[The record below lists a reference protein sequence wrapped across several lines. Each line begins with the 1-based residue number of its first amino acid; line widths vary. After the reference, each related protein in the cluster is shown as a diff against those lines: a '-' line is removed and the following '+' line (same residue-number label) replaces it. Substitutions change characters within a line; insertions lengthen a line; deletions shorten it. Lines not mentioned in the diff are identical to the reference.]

1 MITTVQLNCFSKLKS
16 QSLKPKVSNGFEYV
30 TVDKK
35 HNYNA
40 DAAFCDY
47 CSRCKNKYILKLF
60 KFEYCGIVLPCV

>member
-1 MITTVQLNCFSKLKS
+1 MSVVQGVARDNHGAVELLFKAKEPIIEAEGL
-16 QSLKPKVSNGFEYV
+16 NGFEYV

-47 CSRCKNKYILKLF
+47 CS
-60 KFEYCGIVLPCV
+60 